1 MLSGRFIVV
10 QKSRC
15 GLFLIASLLAFSGF
29 GAFCG
34 FGAFFITFL
43 VALLVAFLVTL
54 FVALLFAGFLAVLVA
69 LLVFLL
75 TAFGLVTF
83 LFAFLDGS
91 LCAEAQAEGG
101 HSGHKHKFLHSLQ
114 SVSDVFTDEVAASR
128 VSRKPLR

>member
-1 MLSGRFIVV
+1 M

-15 GLFLIASLLAFSGF
+15 GLFLFASLLAFSGF
-29 GAFCG
+29 GAF
-34 FGAFFITFL
+34 FITFL
-43 VALLVAFLVTL
+43 IALLFAFLIAL
-54 FVALLFAGFLAVLVA
+54 FVALLFAGFLAFLVA

-114 SVSDVFTDEVAASR
+114 SFSDVFLDEVAASR
-128 VSRKPLR
+128 VSRKLFR

>member
-15 GLFLIASLLAFSGF
+15 GLFLFASLLAFSGF

-34 FGAFFITFL
+34 FGALLLTFL
-43 VALLVAFLVTL
+43 VTLLFAFLLAL
-54 FVALLFAGFLAVLVA
+54 FVALLFAGFLAFLVA

-114 SVSDVFTDEVAASR
+114 SFNDVFSDEVVASR
-128 VSRKPLR
+128 VSRKPFW